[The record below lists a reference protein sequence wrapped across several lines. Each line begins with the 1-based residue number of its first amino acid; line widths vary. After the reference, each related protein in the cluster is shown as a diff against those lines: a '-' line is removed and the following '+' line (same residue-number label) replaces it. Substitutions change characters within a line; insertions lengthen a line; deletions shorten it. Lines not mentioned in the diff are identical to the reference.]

1 MRFLAALLALSMPL
15 HGAGE
20 AQLLPAGKFSA
31 RDGRPGP
38 GKQWEVTD
46 AQGVKLATTLNAVAA
61 KTPIVID
68 YDHQTLHS
76 EKNGQQALA
85 AGWIKSVEWR
95 AGNGLFA
102 TVEWTAKAKGHI
114 DAKEYLYISP
124 VITYDEAGLVTGVLL
139 AALVNYPAL
148 TGMNA
153 AVAQLAAQLSNP
165 DDQQELD
172 MALLAALLAAIG
184 LPANTTEAAALAH
197 VTTLQARPPVPTL
210 LSAALGL
217 AATADEAA
225 ATAAVTALK
234 TKPIVPVALSAALGL
249 AATADEAAALTAITT
264 LKAGTDSTTQLVAQL
279 QAEVN
284 TLKSGTV
291 DRSLNELLD
300 KAIADKKITPTSREQ
315 YAAIGRS
322 NLAQLSALIGSLP
335 SIPGLDGQS
344 GGKGPGDTNT
354 AALSAQGAS
363 VMASFGLSAEQFA
376 KGATAAA

>member
-15 HGAGE
+15 SGAGE
-20 AQLLPAGKFSA
+20 AQLLPAGEFAA

-38 GKQWEVTD
+38 GKKWNVTD
-46 AQGVKLATTLNAVAA
+46 AQGVSLAASMNAVAQR
-61 KTPIVID
+61 TPIVID

-95 AGNGLFA
+95 AGTGLFA

-184 LPANTTEAAALAH
+184 LPANTTETAALAH
-197 VTTLQARPPVPTL
+197 VAAMHARPPVPT
-210 LSAALGL
+210 
-217 AATADEAA
+217 
-225 ATAAVTALK
+225 
-234 TKPIVPVALSAALGL
+234 ALSAALGL
-249 AATADEAAALTAITT
+249 AATADEAAAAAAVTALKTKPIVPVALTAALGLAATADEAAVLTAVTT
-264 LKAGTDSTTQLVAQL
+264 LKAGADGVTQLVASL

-284 TLKSGTV
+284 GLKAGSV

-300 KAIADKKITPTSREQ
+300 KAIADNKITPTSRDS

-322 NLAQLSALIGSLP
+322 NMAQLSTLIAALP
-335 SIPGLDGQS
+335 TIPGLGGQS

-354 AALSAQGAS
+354 AALSAQGAT
-363 VMASFGLSAEQFA
+363 VMGQFGLTAEQFA
-376 KGATAAA
+376 KGAPAAT

>member
-15 HGAGE
+15 TGAGE
-20 AQLLPAGKFSA
+20 AQLLPAGKFAA

-46 AQGVKLATTLNAVAA
+46 AQGLKLATALNATAA

-95 AGNGLFA
+95 AGTGLFA

-197 VTTLQARPPVPTL
+197 VATMQARPPVPTA

-264 LKAGTDSTTQLVAQL
+264 LKAGTDTTTQLVAQL

-300 KAIADKKITPTSREQ
+300 KAIADKKITPISREQ
-315 YAAIGRS
+315 YAAIGRT
-322 NLAQLSALIGSLP
+322 NFAQLSTLIAALPAIA
-335 SIPGLDGQS
+335 GLDGQS
-344 GGKGPGDTNT
+344 GGKGAGDTNT
-354 AALSAQGAS
+354 AVLSAQGAV
-363 VMASFGLSAEQFA
+363 VMGQFGLTAEQFA
-376 KGATAAA
+376 KGAPAKA